1 MSPANSINGQDRDH
15 IINGPRPS
23 PLKINRESH
32 SIQKR
37 QPVIIYT
44 HSPKIIHTQPCDFM
58 ALVQKLTGKSRS
70 DDDDNDD
77 QNDDDDDDQ
86 SFGSKRHYDSAN
98 SSSSNDV
105 KLEDSSSTSVI
116 TTEENYIGKS
126 VGEASVAAISSSGN
140 INSGPYFGDVP
151 LFTPTG
157 GGDFFC
163 SPRQP
168 GYRFS
173 DTTSSL
179 SFPSPNLGA
188 SLNSPSFLEFIKG
201 LPEY

>member
-1 MSPANSINGQDRDH
+1 MSPANSIN
-15 IINGPRPS
+15 
-23 PLKINRESH
+23 
-32 SIQKR
+32 
-37 QPVIIYT
+37 
-44 HSPKIIHTQPCDFM
+44 
-58 ALVQKLTGKSRS
+58 
-70 DDDDNDD
+70 
-77 QNDDDDDDQ
+77 
-86 SFGSKRHYDSAN
+86 
-98 SSSSNDV
+98 
-105 KLEDSSSTSVI
+105 EDSSSTSVI

-126 VGEASVAAISSSGN
+126 VGEASVVAAAAISSSGN